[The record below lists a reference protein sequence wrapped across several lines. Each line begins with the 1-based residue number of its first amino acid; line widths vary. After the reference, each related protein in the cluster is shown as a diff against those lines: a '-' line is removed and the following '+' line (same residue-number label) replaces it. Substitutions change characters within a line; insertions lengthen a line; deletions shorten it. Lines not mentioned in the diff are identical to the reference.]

1 MENFMLSNPNRVIS
15 CRELVTECGVLLLG
29 ALDGALVM
37 CDWIEGR
44 RHERNKRRLL
54 LLSCAELS
62 STPGDIDLKVLEN
75 AVSQLMEYFAGE
87 RRNFDLPVT
96 LFGTEFS
103 RKVWNTLLDIPYGAK
118 VSYREIAE
126 RTGNTKGVRA
136 TANAVGSNP
145 LSVIV
150 PCHRVVG
157 ADGSLTGY
165 AGGLDAKRFLL
176 DLEADTIHQAEGET
190 SRNPVPPSPSRE

>member
-1 MENFMLSNPNRVIS
+1 MEDLKLSDRNRVVS
-15 CRELVTECGVLLLG
+15 CRQLVTKCGVLLLG

-37 CDWIEGR
+37 CDWMEGR

-54 LLSCAELS
+54 RLSRAGLS
-62 STPGDIDLKVLEN
+62 LTPADIDLKVLES
-75 AVSQLMEYFAGE
+75 AVSQLKEYFDGE
-87 RRNFDLPVT
+87 RRTFDLPVT
-96 LFGTEFS
+96 LFGTGFS
-103 RKVWNTLLDIPYGAK
+103 RKVWNLLLDIPYGAK

-126 RTGNTKGVRA
+126 RAGNTKGVRA
-136 TANAVGSNP
+136 VANAVGSNP

-176 DLEADTIHQAEGET
+176 DLEADIIHRAEGET